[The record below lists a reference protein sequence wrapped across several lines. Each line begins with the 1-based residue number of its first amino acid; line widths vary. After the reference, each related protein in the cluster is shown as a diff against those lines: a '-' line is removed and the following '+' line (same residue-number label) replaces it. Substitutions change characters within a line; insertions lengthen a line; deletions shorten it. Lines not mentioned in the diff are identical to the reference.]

1 MLQIPELLAPAG
13 DLERLRY
20 AINYGADAVYCG
32 LPEFGMRSA
41 PANFTPEQL
50 AEGVIYAHARGRKV
64 YLTMNTLPTN
74 EEADRLPEAIKE
86 AAKAGVDAFIVADL
100 GVLDACKTFA
110 PDIDVH
116 MSTQTG
122 ITNWA
127 AARAAYN
134 MGAKRVVLARE
145 LSLPEVEHIT
155 KHCGIETECFVHGA
169 LCMCVS
175 GQCYMSAFLG
185 GRSGNRGSCAGPCRL
200 PFEANPLPEGK
211 PGRLHHLSLKDNS
224 VIDKLDKLQAL
235 GVASAKIEG
244 RLRTPEYVAAAVSAC
259 LAGREG
265 RAYDRD
271 LLKNAFSRSGF
282 TSGYLDGKIDGTMF
296 GVRSEADA
304 EQTKKSVPMLRE
316 LYRRERSRVPVK
328 MKLEIE
334 EGGEKLTVTDADGS
348 KAFAYGD
355 AEPQPARTDPT
366 ESLHRSLAKT
376 GGTPFAVEDQDIT
389 VEMDGGPWF
398 IPGGAVNELRR
409 EALDALL
416 KKREV
421 LRPWPTT
428 DEHVPA
434 LPLRT
439 LPSRRTLRARFENW
453 EQVPERA
460 LDGIEYLILP
470 IAQADRVPREWRA
483 KTLLELPRVMFG
495 KLEED
500 TARRIAATQ
509 DSGFAGYEVS
519 NIAHLR
525 LCRGLPMSGSFGLN
539 ITNQLAAQFY
549 ADNGLGS
556 MLILPEV
563 KDSDIS
569 TIAPTHNGRPV
580 PTGVLVY
587 GHMPLMITRACPLQ
601 NIHDCAHCDKTGVLT
616 DRKAKKFPV
625 RCGLGVRTIYNP
637 VPIYMGD
644 KPGALTV
651 DYGVAYFT
659 LESRE
664 EAAKVLEMIRT
675 HAPFEGDFTR
685 GLYFKGTN

>member
-1 MLQIPELLAPAG
+1 MSKIEILAPVG
-13 DLERLRY
+13 NEEMLR
-20 AINYGADAVYCG
+20 AAVFSGADAVYLG
-32 LPEFGMRSA
+32 FSGFNARTSA
-41 PANFTPEQL
+41 NNFNADTL
-50 AEGVIYAHARGRKV
+50 KDAVAFCHARGVAVHVALNTTV
-64 YLTMNTLPTN
+64 YGGELPALEQAIRAVAASGADAVICQDLAVATLIGKIAPQ
-74 EEADRLPEAIKE
+74 LPRH
-86 AAKAGVDAFIVADL
+86 G
-100 GVLDACKTFA
+100 
-110 PDIDVH
+110 
-116 MSTQTG
+116 STQ
-122 ITNWA
+122 
-127 AARAAYN
+127 
-134 MGAKRVVLARE
+134 MSVHSLQGALKLKELGFTRVVLARE
-145 LSLPEVEHIT
+145 LSMPEVEHIT

-200 PFEANPLPEGK
+200 PFEANALPEGK

-304 EQTKKSVPMLRE
+304 EQTKKTLPMLRE

-376 GGTPFAVEDQDIT
+376 GGTPFAVEDQDIA

-398 IPGGAVNELRR
+398 IPGSAVNELRR

-428 DEHVPA
+428 EEHVPA

-439 LPSRRTLRARFENW
+439 LPPHRTLRARFESW

-509 DSGFAGYEVS
+509 DAGFAGYEVS

-664 EAAKVLEMIRT
+664 EAAKILEMIRT

>member
-1 MLQIPELLAPAG
+1 MARIEILAPVG
-13 DLERLRY
+13 SEEMLR
-20 AINYGADAVYCG
+20 AAVFSGADAVYLG
-32 LPEFGMRSA
+32 FSGFNARTGA
-41 PANFTPEQL
+41 GNFDADSLQE
-50 AEGVIYAHARGRKV
+50 AVRFCHARGVAVHVALNTTV
-64 YLTMNTLPTN
+64 YGTELSALEQAIRAVAASGADAVICQDLAVATLIDKIAPQ
-74 EEADRLPEAIKE
+74 LPRH
-86 AAKAGVDAFIVADL
+86 G
-100 GVLDACKTFA
+100 
-110 PDIDVH
+110 
-116 MSTQTG
+116 STQMSVHTLQ
-122 ITNWA
+122 
-127 AARAAYN
+127 
-134 MGAKRVVLARE
+134 GALELKELGFTRVVLARE

-155 KHCGIETECFVHGA
+155 KHCGIETECFIHGA
-169 LCMCVS
+169 LCMSVS

-200 PFEANPLPEGK
+200 PFEANALPEGK

-224 VIDKLDKLQAL
+224 AIDKLDKLQAL

-304 EQTKKSVPMLRE
+304 ELTKKTLPMLRE
-316 LYRRERSRVPVK
+316 LYRRERSRVPVQ

-334 EGGEKLTVTDADGS
+334 EGGEKLTVTDADGN

-366 ESLHRSLAKT
+366 ESLNRSLTKT
-376 GGTPFAVEDQDIT
+376 GGTPFTAEKIT

-398 IPGGAVNELRR
+398 IPGSAVNELRR
-409 EALDALL
+409 EALDVLL

-428 DEHVPA
+428 EEHVAA
-434 LPLRT
+434 LPQRT
-439 LPSRRTLRARFENW
+439 LPPRRTLRARFERW

-460 LDGIEYLILP
+460 LDGVEYLILP

-483 KTLLELPRVMFG
+483 KTILELPRVMFG
-495 KLEED
+495 ALEQD

-509 DSGFAGYEVS
+509 DAGFAGYEVS

-525 LCRGLPMSGSFGLN
+525 LCRGLPMTGGFGLN
-539 ITNQLAAQFY
+539 ITNNAAAQFY
-549 ADNGLGS
+549 AEQGLS
-556 MLILPEV
+556 SLLILPEV
-563 KDSDIS
+563 KDSDIASIAS
-569 TIAPTHNGRPV
+569 TRNGKPV
-580 PTGVLVY
+580 PTGVMIY
-587 GHMPLMITRACPLQ
+587 GHMPLMLTRACPLQ

-644 KPGALTV
+644 KPGALAV

-659 LESRE
+659 MESRE
-664 EAAKVLEMIRT
+664 EAAQILDMIRT

>member
-1 MLQIPELLAPAG
+1 MARIEILAPVG
-13 DLERLRY
+13 SEEMLR
-20 AINYGADAVYCG
+20 AAVFSGADAVYLG
-32 LPEFGMRSA
+32 FSGFNARTGA
-41 PANFTPEQL
+41 GNFDADSLQE
-50 AEGVIYAHARGRKV
+50 AVRFCHARGVAVHVALNTTV
-64 YLTMNTLPTN
+64 YGTELPALEQAIRAVAASGADAVICQDLAVATLIGKIAPQ
-74 EEADRLPEAIKE
+74 LPRH
-86 AAKAGVDAFIVADL
+86 G
-100 GVLDACKTFA
+100 
-110 PDIDVH
+110 
-116 MSTQTG
+116 STQMSVHTLQ
-122 ITNWA
+122 
-127 AARAAYN
+127 
-134 MGAKRVVLARE
+134 GALELKELGFTRVVLARE

-155 KHCGIETECFVHGA
+155 KHCGIETECFIHGA
-169 LCMCVS
+169 LCMSVS

-200 PFEANPLPEGK
+200 PFEANALPEGK

-224 VIDKLDKLQAL
+224 AIDKLDKLQAL

-304 EQTKKSVPMLRE
+304 ELTKKTLPMLRE
-316 LYRRERSRVPVK
+316 FYRRERSRVPVQ

-334 EGGEKLTVTDADGS
+334 EGGEKLTVTDADGN

-366 ESLHRSLAKT
+366 ESLNRSLTKT
-376 GGTPFAVEDQDIT
+376 GGTPFTAEKIT

-398 IPGGAVNELRR
+398 IPGSAVNELRR

-428 DEHVPA
+428 EEHVAA
-434 LPLRT
+434 LPQRT
-439 LPSRRTLRARFENW
+439 LPPRRTLRARFERW
-453 EQVPERA
+453 EQVPEQA
-460 LDGIEYLILP
+460 LDGVEYLILP

-495 KLEED
+495 ALEQD

-509 DSGFAGYEVS
+509 DAGFAGYEVS

-525 LCRGLPMSGSFGLN
+525 LCRGLPMTGGFGLN
-539 ITNQLAAQFY
+539 ITNNVAAQFY
-549 ADNGLGS
+549 AEQGLS
-556 MLILPEV
+556 SLLILPEV
-563 KDSDIS
+563 KDSDIAS
-569 TIAPTHNGRPV
+569 IAPTRNGKPV
-580 PTGVLVY
+580 PTGVMIY
-587 GHMPLMITRACPLQ
+587 GHMPLMLTRACPLQ

-644 KPGALTV
+644 KPGALAV

-664 EAAKVLEMIRT
+664 EAAQILDSIRT
-675 HAPFEGDFTR
+675 HAPFEGEFTR

>member
-1 MLQIPELLAPAG
+1 MANIEILAPVGSEEMLHA
-13 DLERLRY
+13 
-20 AINYGADAVYCG
+20 AVFSGADAVYLG
-32 LPEFGMRSA
+32 FSGFNARTGA
-41 PANFTPEQL
+41 GNFDADSLKE
-50 AEGVIYAHARGRKV
+50 AVRFCHARGVKV
-64 YLTMNTLPTN
+64 HVALNTTVYGGELASLRDAIRAVAASGADAVICQDLAVATLIGKIAPQLP
-74 EEADRLPEAIKE
+74 RH
-86 AAKAGVDAFIVADL
+86 G
-100 GVLDACKTFA
+100 
-110 PDIDVH
+110 
-116 MSTQTG
+116 STQMSVHTLQ
-122 ITNWA
+122 
-127 AARAAYN
+127 
-134 MGAKRVVLARE
+134 GALELKELGFTRVVLARE
-145 LSLPEVEHIT
+145 LSLPEVEQIT
-155 KHCGIETECFVHGA
+155 RHCGIETECFVHGA

-200 PFEANPLPEGK
+200 PFEANALPEGK

-224 VIDKLDKLQAL
+224 VIDKLDQLQAI

-304 EQTKKSVPMLRE
+304 ELTKKTLPALRE
-316 LYRRERSRVPVK
+316 LYRRERSRVPVR

-334 EGGEKLTVTDADGS
+334 EGGEKLTVTDADGN

-355 AEPQPARTDPT
+355 FEPQPARADPT
-366 ESLHRSLAKT
+366 ESLKRSLAKT
-376 GGTPFAVEDQDIT
+376 GGTPFAAENIE
-389 VEMDGGPWF
+389 VEMDEGPWF
-398 IPGGAVNELRR
+398 VPGSTVNELRR

-421 LRPWPTT
+421 LRPWPVQ
-428 DEHVPA
+428 DVELEP
-434 LPLRT
+434 LPQRT
-439 LPSRRTLRARFENW
+439 LPPHRTLRARFERW
-453 EQVPERA
+453 DQVPEQA
-460 LDGIEYLILP
+460 LSGVEYLILP
-470 IAQADRVPREWRA
+470 IAQADRVPREWRS

-500 TARRIAATQ
+500 TARRVAATQ
-509 DSGFAGYEVS
+509 DAGFAGYEVS

-525 LCRGLPMSGSFGLN
+525 LCRGLPMSGGFGLN
-539 ITNQLAAQFY
+539 VTNQVAAQFY
-549 ADNGLGS
+549 ADNGLDS
-556 MLILPEV
+556 VLVLPET

-569 TIAPTHNGRPV
+569 TIAPTHAGKPV

-587 GHMPLMITRACPLQ
+587 GHMPLMVTRACPLQ
-601 NIHDCAHCDKTGVLT
+601 NIHDCAHCDKTGTLT

-625 RCGLGVRTIYNP
+625 RCGMGVRTIYNP

-664 EAAKVLEMIRT
+664 EAAAILDNIRV